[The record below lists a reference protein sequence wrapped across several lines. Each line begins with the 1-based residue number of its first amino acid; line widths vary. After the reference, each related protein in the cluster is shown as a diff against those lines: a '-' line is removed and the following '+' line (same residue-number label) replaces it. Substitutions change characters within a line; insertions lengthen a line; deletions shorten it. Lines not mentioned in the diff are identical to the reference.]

1 MKRTIVLSLCLIFS
15 LTARLQVNAL
25 DYTEISNF
33 LTDSFFSTYGSN
45 EGTTSFRSLLIP
57 IGGRAESLGSSYTGL
72 SDDVS
77 YIDYNPAASSI
88 NKESEIAL
96 FHNAWI
102 ADSAIETIA
111 GTTRFGNLGIGGKV
125 SCFYVPFSEYDSFG
139 TKLTGSYYSET
150 TAVLNVSYNFSAG
163 YTFKGLA
170 AGLNV
175 KAAWRSIPDYCDNDT
190 GEIIS
195 GSGLEQ
201 SALGLMAD
209 AGIMMQF
216 NIGKFYISRA
226 PNVRIGLSVS
236 NLGAAITGFKSDDGL
251 KLDDS
256 LPSSIGIGISYKCIR
271 PLTMLLE
278 FRQPFDLTDISSYQ
292 MLSAGTGAEL
302 QITDF
307 FSVLTGFQLK
317 GGNPRISLGSEFE
330 FFKMRMNVNYTLDL
344 TSSLNP
350 VNHISLSAKLLLG
363 DRGREEKQRQV
374 DRLYN
379 EGVACFAKRDFEKA
393 IEYWE
398 EALKIDR
405 HFDPAKTGIK
415 NARQY
420 AQMLEEYSF

>member
-398 EALKIDR
+398 EALKINR

>member
-1 MKRTIVLSLCLIFS
+1 MKRTFVLSVCLIFS

-33 LTDSFFSTYGSN
+33 LADSFFSTYGSN

-216 NIGKFYISRA
+216 NIGKFYISRD
-226 PNVRIGLSVS
+226 PNVRIGLSAS
-236 NLGAAITGFKSDDGL
+236 NLGAAITGFKSDDGIR
-251 KLDDS
+251 LDDA

-292 MLSAGTGAEL
+292 MFSAGTGAEL

-398 EALKIDR
+398 EALKINR

>member
-15 LTARLQVNAL
+15 LTARLQLNAL

-33 LTDSFFSTYGSN
+33 LADSFFSTYGSN

-216 NIGKFYISRA
+216 NIGKFYISRD
-226 PNVRIGLSVS
+226 PNVRIGLSAS

-251 KLDDS
+251 KLDDG

-292 MLSAGTGAEL
+292 MFSAGTGAEL

>member
-33 LTDSFFSTYGSN
+33 LADSFFSTYGSN

-216 NIGKFYISRA
+216 NIGKFYISRD

-236 NLGAAITGFKSDDGL
+236 NLGAAITGFKIDDG
-251 KLDDS
+251 

-292 MLSAGTGAEL
+292 MFSAGTGAEL

>member
-216 NIGKFYISRA
+216 NIGKFYISRD

-236 NLGAAITGFKSDDGL
+236 NLGAAITGFKSDDGIR
-251 KLDDS
+251 LDDT

-292 MLSAGTGAEL
+292 MFSAGTGAEL

>member
-33 LTDSFFSTYGSN
+33 LADSFFSTYGSN

-216 NIGKFYISRA
+216 NIGKFYISRD

-236 NLGAAITGFKSDDGL
+236 NLGAAITGFKSDDGIR
-251 KLDDS
+251 LDDT

-292 MLSAGTGAEL
+292 MFSAGTGAEL

>member
-1 MKRTIVLSLCLIFS
+1 MKRTFVLSVCLIFS

-33 LTDSFFSTYGSN
+33 LADSFFSTYGSN

-216 NIGKFYISRA
+216 NIGKFYISRD

-236 NLGAAITGFKSDDGL
+236 NLGAAITGFKSDDGIR
-251 KLDDS
+251 LDDT

-292 MLSAGTGAEL
+292 MFSAGTGAEL

>member
-1 MKRTIVLSLCLIFS
+1 MKRTFVLSVCLIFS

-33 LTDSFFSTYGSN
+33 LADSFFSTYGSN

-209 AGIMMQF
+209 A
-216 NIGKFYISRA
+216 
-226 PNVRIGLSVS
+226 
-236 NLGAAITGFKSDDGL
+236 
-251 KLDDS
+251 
-256 LPSSIGIGISYKCIR
+256 
-271 PLTMLLE
+271 
-278 FRQPFDLTDISSYQ
+278 
-292 MLSAGTGAEL
+292 
-302 QITDF
+302 
-307 FSVLTGFQLK
+307 
-317 GGNPRISLGSEFE
+317 
-330 FFKMRMNVNYTLDL
+330 
-344 TSSLNP
+344 
-350 VNHISLSAKLLLG
+350 
-363 DRGREEKQRQV
+363 
-374 DRLYN
+374 
-379 EGVACFAKRDFEKA
+379 
-393 IEYWE
+393 
-398 EALKIDR
+398 
-405 HFDPAKTGIK
+405 
-415 NARQY
+415 
-420 AQMLEEYSF
+420 

>member
-216 NIGKFYISRA
+216 NIGKFYISRD

-236 NLGAAITGFKSDDGL
+236 NLGAAITAVKSDDGL

-292 MLSAGTGAEL
+292 MFSAGTGAEL